1 MASAMRLELLA
12 AYAVGLLLP
21 IAEVARRRTDFSNIP
36 AYVDDFLIGG
46 LLLFA
51 AWSASHRHPAGN
63 VLLAVAWAAFCG
75 GMYYSFFGQLTQV
88 GDADISG
95 LSSLSVISVKG
106 LLFAIGVFAVI
117 RSARAAI
124 RERRT

>member
-1 MASAMRLELLA
+1 MRLELLA

-51 AWSASHRHPAGN
+51 AWMTSRRHRAGN

-75 GMYYSFFGQLTQV
+75 GMYYSFFGQLHEMGRT
-88 GDADISG
+88 DISG
-95 LSSLSVISVKG
+95 LSNNAVVWVKG
-106 LLFAIGVFAVI
+106 ILFAIGIVAVI
-117 RSARAAI
+117 RSARAAAAK
-124 RERRT
+124 EGF